1 MSKLVVGMA
10 CMLVAGVG
18 AGLFGA
24 RYLNLSPSGTPVAV
38 VEEAGDKPLFYRNPM
53 NPAITSPVPAQD
65 EMGMDYIP
73 VYPDKPKAGRKALF
87 YRNPMNPAITSP
99 VAAQD
104 EMGMDY
110 IPVYADEDTDSSS
123 SEPSGTVKIDPVMV
137 QNIGVRTAL
146 VETRD
151 LAKIVRATG
160 RVTVDESRVSRLHP
174 RTEGWV
180 QKQFAARVGDRVRK
194 GDELLTLYSPQLVTS
209 QQEYL
214 LALDNLKAL
223 ENSGYT
229 DIQQG
234 AQQLLQSSR
243 ERLRL
248 LDVPEHE
255 IDALAAS
262 GKVKK
267 AVGIESPFDGVVLS
281 IGAREGQYIMPKTEL
296 YVLADL
302 SKVWV
307 LADVYEYE
315 LPWIKVGDTAKL
327 QTTGMQ
333 GPQLTGKVAY
343 IYPFASAQT
352 RTVKVRIEIDNRKG
366 LLKPD
371 MFAEVAIGASMRSNA
386 TVVRSE
392 AIVRSGEREQVFVVR
407 SAGKFEPREVTLG
420 HSSEG
425 WVEVLTGL
433 KPGERVVNSALFLID
448 SESKL
453 REATAKMMEAAKH
466 PADGLSDGDRNSL
479 SMDSLSMDGLSM
491 DGMSID
497 GMSMDGLS
505 KDGASETLSMDG
517 MSMDAM
523 SMDSLPMDS
532 APTAE
537 PAGRASAGN
546 AGAMDGQN
554 MTLSD
559 GSGVKAASGKGGVV
573 HD

>member
-1 MSKLVVGMA
+1 MSKLVIGMA
-10 CMLVAGVG
+10 LTLTVGVG

-24 RYLNLSPSGTPVAV
+24 RFLNLDQTGAPAVA
-38 VEEAGDKPLFYRNPM
+38 EAGADKPLFYRNPM

-73 VYPDKPKAGRKALF
+73 VYPDKPKAERKPLF

-110 IPVYADEDTDSSS
+110 IPVYAEDDSDGA
-123 SEPSGTVKIDPVMV
+123 SEEPAGTVKIDPVMV

-160 RVTVDESRVSRLHP
+160 RVTVDESRVTRLHP
-174 RTEGWV
+174 RTEGWI
-180 QKQFAARVGDRVRK
+180 QKQFAARVGDPVRK

-223 ENSGYT
+223 ENSSYK

-234 AQQLLQSSR
+234 AQQLVESSR

-255 IDALAAS
+255 INNLAAS
-262 GKVKK
+262 GQVSK
-267 AVGIESPFDGVVLS
+267 AVGIESPFDGVVLN
-281 IGAREGQYIMPKTEL
+281 IGAREGQYIMPRTEL
-296 YVLADL
+296 YVIADL

-315 LPWIKVGDTAKL
+315 LPWIKVGDTAML

-333 GPQLTGKVAY
+333 GPQLKGKVAY
-343 IYPFASAQT
+343 IYPFAKAQT
-352 RTVKVRIEIDNRKG
+352 RTVQVRIEIDNRHG

-371 MFAEVAIGASMRSNA
+371 MFAEVAIGASSRSNA
-386 TVVRSE
+386 TVVPSE

-407 SAGKFEPREVTLG
+407 GEGKFEPREVTLG

-453 REATAKMMEAAKH
+453 REATAKMMEAAKQ
-466 PADGLSDGDRNSL
+466 PAGNPSDDNMNSL
-479 SMDSLSMDGLSM
+479 SMDSLSMDGMSMDSGSEALSM
-491 DGMSID
+491 DGMSMDGTSMD
-497 GMSMDGLS
+497 GMSMDS
-505 KDGASETLSMDG
+505 TEQTLSMDG
-517 MSMDAM
+517 MSMDSMSLNPAAKAQTAAD
-523 SMDSLPMDS
+523 SMDM
-532 APTAE
+532 
-537 PAGRASAGN
+537 
-546 AGAMDGQN
+546 QN

-559 GSGVKAASGKGGVV
+559 GSGVKAEPGKGAVAN
-573 HD
+573 D